1 MKKIN
6 FNKFS
11 LLLCTI
17 ACMLTFTACK
27 DQIATDHVKLS
38 VKMKQLTDA
47 QESIK
52 KWSVGIITYLD
63 KTSDEDIKQDATAAL
78 GLGDVDGNLY
88 IVNSENGMN
97 AATVEFYNSWI
108 KSRSELGSL
117 VSIDKETIQLSKDT
131 GTLCSVTVV
140 ATYDKRQCTFEFV
153 FDDDYN
159 LTSGAINPTYTT
171 SEKLGKAALNTVIG
185 IGTVFVVLVFIS
197 FIISLFKY
205 VNVIADK
212 LSGNKA
218 SKEEPASSVDN
229 AIAQIVTKEENE
241 ADDLELIAV
250 ITAAIAASEG
260 TSSDGLVV
268 RSIRKRRQSYLTS

>member
-6 FNKFS
+6 FKKFS
-11 LLLCTI
+11 LLLCMI
-17 ACMLTFTACK
+17 ACMLTFTACT
-27 DQIATDHVKLS
+27 DQISTDDVKLS
-38 VKMKQLTDA
+38 AKANKLSEVE
-47 QESIK
+47 ESIE
-52 KWSVGIITYLD
+52 KWSVDIITYLD
-63 KTSDEDIKQDATAAL
+63 KTSDEDIKEDAASAS
-78 GLGDVDGNLY
+78 GLGDVNGNYY
-88 IVNSENGMN
+88 IVNFDDGIN

-108 KSRSELGSL
+108 KSRSDLGSL
-117 VSIDKETIQLSKDT
+117 VSINQGTIQLSKDT

-268 RSIRKRRQSYLTS
+268 RSIRKRR